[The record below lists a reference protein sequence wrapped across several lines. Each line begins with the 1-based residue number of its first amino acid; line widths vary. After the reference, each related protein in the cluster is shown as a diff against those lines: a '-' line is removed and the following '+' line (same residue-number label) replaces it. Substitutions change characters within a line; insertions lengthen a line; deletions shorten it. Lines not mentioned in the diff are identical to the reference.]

1 MTRSCQFHSE
11 KVGQNKTLVSN
22 HLCYQAQ
29 LRRAPKSSKTCSSVG
44 NRTGDLPRSRR
55 LRCLRN
61 CSNRF
66 PPPTWTLR
74 LYLESCAADLHRS
87 TKAVSRQTSIL
98 ATDLFLPLVHLQIF
112 GNNPPS
118 TGRTEGSRHRG
129 SRRRDNP

>member
-1 MTRSCQFHSE
+1 MTRSCQLHSE
-11 KVGQNKTLVSN
+11 KVGQRKTLVSD

-29 LRRAPKSSKTCSSVG
+29 LRRAPKSSKTCSFVG
-44 NRTGDLPRSRR
+44 NWIGDLPSWKR
-55 LRCLRN
+55 LRYFRN
-61 CSNRF
+61 CRNRI
-66 PPPTWTLR
+66 PPLTWSLW

-98 ATDLFLPLVHLQIF
+98 ATDLFLPLVLLQIF

-118 TGRTEGSRHRG
+118 TGRTEDSRHRG